1 MTKKTETVTTLSDGD
16 MTTSRHLT
24 RRSLLSS
31 TRVAAGFGLAAL
43 LFGTVG
49 SRSAQASSDKENT
62 YDNDSGDRRPTTDND

>member
-1 MTKKTETVTTLSDGD
+1 MTKKTETVTTLSDED

-24 RRSLLSS
+24 RRSLLGS

-43 LFGTVG
+43 LFGTLG
-49 SRSAQASSDKENT
+49 SRSAHASSDRENT